1 MAVRPARAMAA
12 TPACCDGFA
21 RGNES
26 GCTSTAWTWRTVQA
40 AAFRGDSLAG
50 VTVDG
55 SMWCGMA
62 GNSATSA
69 DARTGAGAGITT
81 GAGTTAEAG
90 ATLGTTIFGDE
101 PRGFGGLIMTVS
113 VNKFLQRGH
122 SALDPSR
129 QSGTFC
135 SLMRQKGHSAINAI
149 RLRAPPP

>member
-1 MAVRPARAMAA
+1 RPARAMAA

-69 DARTGAGAGITT
+69 DARAGA
-81 GAGTTAEAG
+81 GAGTTAGAG
-90 ATLGTTIFGDE
+90 ATLGTTIFGDD

-113 VNKFLQRGH
+113 VNRFLQRGH
-122 SALDPSR
+122 STLDPSR
-129 QSGTFC
+129 
-135 SLMRQKGHSAINAI
+135 
-149 RLRAPPP
+149 